1 MAKFKTNNGC
11 HVRFLVNENDND
23 VVYPAFEDRYKG
35 DKIIDM
41 ESPDFFSRFKVTL
54 GPLLPIEYTKKG
66 IIKKYE
72 TVAKFE
78 ADYIKGKKR
87 YNFIDTINN
96 KGENS
101 NDIVRGKIRDHLSK
115 NEFINAA

>member
-1 MAKFKTNNGC
+1 MGYFKNGPEYESTIYLKTSENENDPAGKFNMDMAKFKTNNGC

-54 GPLLPIEYTKKG
+54 GPLLPIEYTKK
-66 IIKKYE
+66 E
-72 TVAKFE
+72 
-78 ADYIKGKKR
+78 
-87 YNFIDTINN
+87 
-96 KGENS
+96 
-101 NDIVRGKIRDHLSK
+101 
-115 NEFINAA
+115 